1 MDSKQF
7 PSQMKNHTETCSVA
21 LPPAPAL
28 FRFDNSYA
36 RLPDRFYA
44 RLHPSPVQHPR
55 LIKLN
60 RSLAEALGIDL
71 ARLDDATAA
80 AIFSGNR
87 IPPGA
92 EPIAMA
98 YAGHQFGHLV
108 PQLGDGRAILLGEV
122 IGADHKRWDLHLKG
136 SGQTPFSRRGDG
148 RAALGPV
155 MREYLIS
162 DAMHALG
169 IPTTRSLA
177 IVASGEPVYRET
189 VLPGAILTRVAASHI
204 RIGTFQ
210 YFALRD
216 DTEGLKLLADY
227 AIERHYPEI
236 KAASNPY
243 SALLERVLEAQAML
257 VARWMQIGFI
267 HGVMNTDN
275 MTISGETID
284 YGPCA
289 FIDSYDPDKV
299 FSSIDTYG
307 RYAFGNQPRIAQ
319 WNLAR
324 LAECLLPLLHDQQDQ
339 ALALAQ
345 ALIGRYPDRY
355 AWHWLDGMRRKLGL
369 FTAQDQDQALIS
381 ALLALMHRHQADY
394 TNTFRAL
401 CDKVEK
407 PAAQGGLPDTPDFTD
422 WLAQWH
428 ARLAQ
433 EAIHPAQRADAMR
446 QVNPAY
452 IPRNHRVEQA
462 LQAAIEQQDFSRFE
476 VLLEVLSRPYD
487 EQPQWREYRL
497 PPKPEECVQRT
508 FCGT

>member
-1 MDSKQF
+1 M
-7 PSQMKNHTETCSVA
+7 
-21 LPPAPAL
+21 
-28 FRFDNSYA
+28 
-36 RLPDRFYA
+36 
-44 RLHPSPVQHPR
+44 
-55 LIKLN
+55 
-60 RSLAEALGIDL
+60 
-71 ARLDDATAA
+71 
-80 AIFSGNR
+80 
-87 IPPGA
+87 
-92 EPIAMA
+92 
-98 YAGHQFGHLV
+98 
-108 PQLGDGRAILLGEV
+108 
-122 IGADHKRWDLHLKG
+122 
-136 SGQTPFSRRGDG
+136 
-148 RAALGPV
+148 
-155 MREYLIS
+155 
-162 DAMHALG
+162 
-169 IPTTRSLA
+169 
-177 IVASGEPVYRET
+177 
-189 VLPGAILTRVAASHI
+189 
-204 RIGTFQ
+204 
-210 YFALRD
+210 
-216 DTEGLKLLADY
+216 ADY